1 MVYTPQYFL
10 QNDHV
15 DIVKIYK
22 KSHILVIV
30 IVLTLI
36 SLISNSRQ
44 SRRD

>member
-36 SLISNSRQ
+36 SNSRQ